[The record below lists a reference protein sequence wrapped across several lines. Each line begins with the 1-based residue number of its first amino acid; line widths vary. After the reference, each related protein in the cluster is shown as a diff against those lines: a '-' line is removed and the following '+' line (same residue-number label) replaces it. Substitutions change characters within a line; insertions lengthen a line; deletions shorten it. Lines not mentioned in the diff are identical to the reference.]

1 MEFDFNKLNR
11 PANGT
16 EALENRVSAPK
27 IGEYYPNY
35 KSNTTYSNS
44 NTVEIKETIKFD
56 YDKPDFTLIPQEAL
70 LEIAIVFSKGA
81 QKYGVFNYSHGT
93 KYRRYIAAAMRHLNQ
108 WLRGEDIDEIGT
120 NHLAN
125 AAASIM
131 MILDSQKTNKGVDD
145 RNVVYKTK
153 TND

>member
-11 PANGT
+11 PANGNET
-16 EALENRVSAPK
+16 LEKESSYLT
-27 IGEYYPNY
+27 GYY
-35 KSNTTYSNS
+35 KSNTTYNS
-44 NTVEIKETIKFD
+44 SLTQPERKETLKFD
-56 YDKPDFTLIPQEAL
+56 QNKPDFTLIPQEAL
-70 LEIAIVFSKGA
+70 LEIAVVFTKGA
-81 QKYGVFNYSHGT
+81 DKYGVFNYSHGT

-131 MILDSQKTNKGVDD
+131 MVLDSQKTNKGSDD
-145 RNVVYKTK
+145 RNVVYKNQ

>member
-16 EALENRVSAPK
+16 EALENRVSEPQISK
-27 IGEYYPNY
+27 YYPNY
-35 KSNTTYSNS
+35 KSNTTAIS
-44 NTVEIKETIKFD
+44 VDQPVKETIKFD
-56 YDKPDFTLIPQEAL
+56 HDKPDFTLIPQEAL

-93 KYRRYIAAAMRHLNQ
+93 NYRRYIAAAMRHLNQ

>member
-35 KSNTTYSNS
+35 KSNTTAIN
-44 NTVEIKETIKFD
+44 VDQPVKETIKFD
-56 YDKPDFTLIPQEAL
+56 HDKPDFTLIPQEAL

-93 KYRRYIAAAMRHLNQ
+93 NYRRYIAAAMRHLNQ
-108 WLRGEDIDEIGT
+108 WLRGEDIYEIGT